1 MQVVVNTRL
10 DQLTAQIEALESQV
24 EAEISVQRA
33 NLRYGLE
40 KGRIVFDEEIVRRHK
55 ELRIGLLA
63 YLGQAGPLV
72 ILTAPVIYSG
82 IVPLLLLDLFL
93 IIYQAACFPV
103 YGLDK
108 VSRRDHMIFD
118 RHHLGYLNALQKLN
132 CAYCSYA
139 NGLISYAREI
149 AGRTEQYWCPI
160 KHARHVVGAHAKYR
174 DFSEYGDAEAFEA
187 RLAELRGTGGG
198 NS

>member
-1 MQVVVNTRL
+1 MNARL
-10 DQLTAQIEALESQV
+10 NQLTAQIEALESQV
-24 EAEISVQRA
+24 EAEFSIQRA

-40 KGRIVFDEEIVRRHK
+40 KGRIVFEEEIVRRHK

-63 YLGQAGPLV
+63 YLAKASPMV
-72 ILTAPVIYSG
+72 IVTAPVIYCG
-82 IVPLLLLDLFL
+82 IIPLLLLDLFL
-93 IIYQAACFPV
+93 IAYQAACFPA
-103 YGLDK
+103 YGIDK
-108 VSRRDHMIFD
+108 VKRRDHFIFD

-174 DFSEYGDAEAFEA
+174 DFVEYGDAEAFEA
-187 RLAELRGTGGG
+187 RLAELRKSGGEA
-198 NS
+198 S